1 MARASHRRP
10 VTSTVE
16 LEITHRRRVRVLRH
30 GRDLSGD
37 HRRLARDP
45 EDRQEL
51 LCQVAEQL
59 RAVCDPVCRGLTDP
73 IDLWYA
79 ACFGAVRHGIVRG
92 ELAAGPVPDDLVE
105 VLAEPGWRQ
114 AVEQVARCQLPRH
127 EVRELAVLVSD
138 HGSWVP
144 LRLVSLLLAAQDSA
158 DRRLRTL
165 TDLVMP
171 RTHVWDGHGWRLGH
185 TRELVAF
192 VRGLRSGQE
201 TPRTVRLARDLLAS
215 GRHARW
221 VVDDLAGCTV
231 SDKLLG
237 RLELGRYRDPHV
249 GQLLAV
255 TGRCWANA
263 NAARAVQRHL
273 AAYDGHTPRAGA
285 ARLLVPADVN
295 EVVRWGRQHRTCVAT
310 RYPRRVADDVTT
322 LVGIDLTSRGGRRPD
337 LVVEL
342 NLEQPVGLLGE
353 VVNML
358 GPDNRWPTVDQEM
371 AAWECLAS
379 CGLLDDWAVA
389 RIPPRNVAHLLARV
403 VAERDAVQ
411 VSEDAAAAAGAI
423 LWLAGHQRQLDVA
436 DETTLN
442 GLAFSGPVTPRRRPR
457 TRAETLAAVDQLPLR
472 HRTAR
477 RLLHRFAVPLPAP
490 DAGQQLALLE
500 HPDVAEA
507 GRAAPSAAGAGRR
520 SKQPG

>member
-1 MARASHRRP
+1 MATTSHRRP
-10 VTSTVE
+10 VTSTIE
-16 LEITHRRRVRVLRH
+16 LEVTARRRVRVLRQ

-45 EDRQEL
+45 KDRQEL
-51 LCQVAEQL
+51 LSQVAEQL
-59 RAVCDPVCRGLTDP
+59 RAVCDPVCLGLTDP

-92 ELAAGPVPDDLVE
+92 ELTAGPIPDDLVGI
-105 VLAEPGWRQ
+105 LAEPGWRQ
-114 AVEQVARCQLPRH
+114 AVEHLAGCQLPRH
-127 EVRELAVLVSD
+127 EVRELAALVAA

-144 LRLVSLLLAAQDSA
+144 LRLVPLLLAAHDSA
-158 DRRLRTL
+158 DLRLRTL
-165 TDLVMP
+165 ADIVMP

-192 VRGLRSGQE
+192 LCGHRSG
-201 TPRTVRLARDLLAS
+201 PAAPRLARLARELLAS
-215 GRHARW
+215 GRYARW

-231 SDKLLG
+231 TDKLLG

-255 TGRCWANA
+255 TGRSWAKA

-273 AAYDGHTPRAGA
+273 AAYDGHTRQPGS

-310 RYPRRVADDVTT
+310 RYPRRVADDVAT
-322 LVGIDLTSRGGRRPD
+322 LVGIDLTGRGGRRPD
-337 LVVEL
+337 LVAEL
-342 NLEQPVGLLGE
+342 HLEQPIGVLGE

-507 GRAAPSAAGAGRR
+507 GRAASSAAGAGRWW
-520 SKQPG
+520 KQTD